1 MVLVDD
7 LKWNE
12 LKKEYVD
19 KINSGL
25 KYDVMEFNYCGKKS
39 NDIINNLSN
48 SNKIDKLIDLIGEDV
63 IEYK

>member
-1 MVLVDD
+1 
-7 LKWNE
+7 
-12 LKKEYVD
+12 
-19 KINSGL
+19 
-25 KYDVMEFNYCGKKS
+25 MEFNYCGKKS